1 MFEKNEFLA
10 LSSLLPSLNDLKNNN
25 ISLEENTNLINSVID
40 NLCYKFND
48 ILFIKTIGDET
59 LDKVIIKQYL
69 INILIFIYIT
79 ILDKTKYFRTI

>member
-1 MFEKNEFLA
+1 MFEKNEILA